1 LGVLIGFL
9 YNGST
14 FTDIIYP
21 GALQTIAL
29 GIDGSNIVGF
39 ALVGGTNRG
48 FLYNGSTFTD
58 IIYPGA
64 TSPKPAKST
73 VRTLLDGHLLA
84 AQTEDSYITAQ
95 PLQIL
100 STPVQLLRLL
110 TESAKID
117 THSP

>member
-21 GALQTIAL
+21 GAFQTIAH
-29 GIDGSNIVGF
+29 GIDGSNIVGY

-58 IIYPGA
+58 IFTPEQLHPSQA
-64 TSPKPAKST
+64 ST
-73 VRTLLDGHLLA
+73 ARTLLDLHLLA
-84 AQTEDSYITAQ
+84 AQTEDSYTTAQ
-95 PLQIL
+95 LLQIL

-117 THSP
+117 THLP